1 MSFRGQEFNQRP
13 ISNAFRVPMKL
24 STAVK
29 SAVLAA
35 PILVVSFAGTLSAQS
50 SSSGASLVACDA
62 TMASGA
68 VAQINSTHSTVYTSI
83 LIDAASAEV
92 WRVLTDF
99 ENMSVWS
106 SETLQGMSGE
116 LEDGGSVVIT
126 FLLASMTT
134 ETRWQTKFRTH

>member
-1 MSFRGQEFNQRP
+1 
-13 ISNAFRVPMKL
+13 MKL

-50 SSSGASLVACDA
+50 SSSSASLVACDA

-99 ENMSVWS
+99 ENMSAWS

-134 ETRWQTKFRTH
+134 ETQWQTQFRTH

>member
-1 MSFRGQEFNQRP
+1 
-13 ISNAFRVPMKL
+13 MKL

-83 LIDAASAEV
+83 LID
-92 WRVLTDF
+92 
-99 ENMSVWS
+99 
-106 SETLQGMSGE
+106 TLKTCLRGVQKLFRAC
-116 LEDGGSVVIT
+116 LES
-126 FLLASMTT
+126 
-134 ETRWQTKFRTH
+134 